1 MLIMCIKAFV
11 VGGIIC
17 VIGQILI
24 DKTKLTPA
32 KILVLFVCLGVVL
45 GGIGIY
51 QKLVDFAGAGATIP
65 LTGFGNLLAKGV
77 REAVDEKGLLG
88 AFTGGFTSA
97 AAGIT
102 AAVFFGLIAALCF
115 KSGSKINE

>member
-32 KILVLFVCLGVVL
+32 KILVLLVL
-45 GGIGIY
+45 GGIGVY

-65 LTGFGNLLAKGV
+65 LTGFGNALAQGV
-77 REAVDEKGLLG
+77 KEAIRKDGISGIVTGGLG
-88 AFTGGFTSA
+88 ACAGGVTIAVLSA
-97 AAGIT
+97 LAVAFIT
-102 AAVFFGLIAALCF
+102 
-115 KSGSKINE
+115 KSKDKN

>member
-45 GGIGIY
+45 GGIRVY

-65 LTGFGNLLAKGV
+65 LTGFGNALAQGV
-77 REAVDEKGLLG
+77 KEAIRKDGISGIVTGGLG
-88 AFTGGFTSA
+88 ACAGGVTIAVLSA
-97 AAGIT
+97 LAVAFIT
-102 AAVFFGLIAALCF
+102 
-115 KSGSKINE
+115 KSKDKN